1 MRQTSSF
8 TFSEQ
13 SQNISGMPFDDPRE
27 DILFCIRMG
36 LMHCRVSPKPER
48 NERIRRVQAEAV
60 LDHLE
65 RYGYRVVK
73 AEEDCGQQP
82 SNIGE

>member
-1 MRQTSSF
+1 MFRL
-8 TFSEQ
+8 TFRERTK
-13 SQNISGMPFDDPRE
+13 NMAGMPFDDPRV

-36 LMHCRVSPKPER
+36 LMHCRTSPKPER
-48 NERIRRVQAEAV
+48 NERVRRVQAEAM

-65 RYGYRVVK
+65 RCGYRVVK
-73 AEEDCGQQP
+73 IEEDSDVKP